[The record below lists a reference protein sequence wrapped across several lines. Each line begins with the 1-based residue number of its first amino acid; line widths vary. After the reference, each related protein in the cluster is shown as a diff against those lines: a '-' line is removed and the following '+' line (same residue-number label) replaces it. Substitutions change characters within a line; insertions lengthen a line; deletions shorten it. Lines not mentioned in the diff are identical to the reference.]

1 MIRIFLKEK
10 IKLRVR
16 FFFNGRSAFY
26 DLLKKKTKENNIR
39 SVLLPAFTCKSLIE
53 VTKKLKLKKRLYSIN
68 KSFEPNFSIKKNELI
83 VLIDYFG
90 KNSKSNDT
98 NYYNGKLYR

>member
-16 FFFNGRSAFY
+16 FFNGRSAFY

-39 SVLLPAFTCKSLIE
+39 SILLPAFTCKSLIE
-53 VTKKLKLKKRLYSIN
+53 VTKNLNLKQVFILL
-68 KSFEPNFSIKKNELI
+68 IKVLSLI
-83 VLIDYFG
+83 FQ
-90 KNSKSNDT
+90 
-98 NYYNGKLYR
+98 